1 MTFEFK
7 KGTGREDVLL
17 ITRPDGSSQ
26 TLVCPKQGIIPHE
39 MVHYAVESVL
49 KRNGFLAKVIQGEVP
64 AYIMSPSDEAESVER
79 LVETMQAD
87 GWSGWASDPAAILD
101 MYAVTCNARAS
112 KPLPIQERDVQEVR
126 DFILTLTAKW
136 SAVATGQS
144 LKLPGL

>member
-49 KRNGFLAKVIQGEVP
+49 NRNGFLAKVVQGEVP
-64 AYIMSPSDEAESVER
+64 GYTMSPSDEAESVER
-79 LVETMQAD
+79 LVEAMQAD
-87 GWSGWASDPAAILD
+87 GWSGWTTDPAAILD
-101 MYAVTCNARAS
+101 MYAVSCDARAS
-112 KPLPIQERDVQEVR
+112 KPLPLQVGEIAEIR
-126 DFILTLTAKW
+126 DFILTLTAQW
-136 SAVATGQS
+136 SEVAPGQS
-144 LKLPGL
+144 LKLPGG